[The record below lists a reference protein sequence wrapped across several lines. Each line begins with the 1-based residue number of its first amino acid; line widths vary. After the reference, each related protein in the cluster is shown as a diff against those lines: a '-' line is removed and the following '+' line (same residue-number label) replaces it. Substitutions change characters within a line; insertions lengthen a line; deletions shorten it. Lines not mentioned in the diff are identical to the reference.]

1 MKTRDNSLW
10 RDRKRIWC
18 GLPWTFTIY
27 ELTDNRLFIERGF
40 LNKQYDEVRLYR
52 ILDVGLS
59 RSLIQRMFGLGTI
72 RVQSSD
78 KSMNDFELKN
88 IKKSQD
94 VIEVLS
100 KQVEEERMSHRIMGR
115 EIMTDFDGEDDYEE
129 N

>member
-40 LNKQYDEVRLYR
+40 FNKQYDEVRLYR

-115 EIMTDFDGEDDYEE
+115 EIMTDFDEEDDYEE

>member
-40 LNKQYDEVRLYR
+40 LSKQYDEVRLYR
-52 ILDVGLS
+52 ILDLGLS
-59 RSLIQRMFGLGTI
+59 RSLIQRIFGLGTI

-78 KSMNDFELKN
+78 KSMKDFELKN
-88 IKKSQD
+88 IKKSKD

-115 EIMTDFDGEDDYEE
+115 EIMTDFDGDDDYEE
-129 N
+129 L

>member
-59 RSLIQRMFGLGTI
+59 RSLIQRIFGLGTI

-115 EIMTDFDGEDDYEE
+115 EIMTDFDGDDEYEE

>member
-59 RSLIQRMFGLGTI
+59 RSLIQRIFGLGTI

-115 EIMTDFDGEDDYEE
+115 EIMTDFDGDDDYEE